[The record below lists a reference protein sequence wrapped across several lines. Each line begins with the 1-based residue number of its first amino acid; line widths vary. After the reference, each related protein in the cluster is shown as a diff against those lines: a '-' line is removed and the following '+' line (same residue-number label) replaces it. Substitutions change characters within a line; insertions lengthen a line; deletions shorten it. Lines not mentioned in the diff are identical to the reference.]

1 VSLIRVL
8 RTAKATL
15 NRTFYIDE
23 LPTGATGNVVVTV
36 SRLDGTI
43 VEGPTNATGPD
54 ANQLY
59 TYVFGGRDVVDELIV
74 SWAATVSGDAIVIDS
89 DHIQVAGG
97 FLFSLSEGRGVDTVL
112 ASQSKYPTARLIQAR
127 LETEDECE
135 RICGQAF
142 VPRFCREVVDGR
154 GESFLKLRW
163 PWIRAIRSISV
174 RPTPGSA
181 YAAMTAGQLA
191 VVVGGDDGVIRIDAG
206 ISWPTTGYWWG
217 AVWPMGRSN
226 VIVEYEHGLDY
237 APPDLVRGAKIR
249 FKSLVLQ
256 PTSALPDRAE
266 RIATTETGVVI
277 LASPSE
283 DRTGIPEVDACYG
296 RHSRPV
302 PSFG

>member
-1 VSLIRVL
+1 MALIRVL

-15 NRTFYIDE
+15 SRTFYVDE

-36 SRLDGTI
+36 TRLDGTV

-59 TYVFGGRDVVDELIV
+59 TYTFGGLDVVDEVIV

-112 ASQSKYPTARLIQAR
+112 ASQSKYPTARLVQAR
-127 LETEDECE
+127 IETEDECE

-142 VPRFCREVVDGR
+142 VPRFAREVVDGQ
-154 GESFLKLRW
+154 GQAFLKLRW
-163 PWIRAIRSISV
+163 PWIRAIRAIKV
-174 RPTPGSA
+174 RPVPSSPYIT
-181 YAAMTAGQLA
+181 MTGPQLA
-191 VVVGGDDGVIRIDAG
+191 AVVGGDDGVIRIDAG

-283 DRTGIPEVDACYG
+283 EKTGIPEVDACYA

>member
-1 VSLIRVL
+1 MALIRTL
-8 RTAKATL
+8 RTAKTTL
-15 NRTFYIDE
+15 TRTFYLDE
-23 LPTGATGNVVVTV
+23 AVTPATGGVTV
-36 SRLDGTI
+36 AVTRLDGTA
-43 VEGPTNATGPD
+43 VESGAAAGPD
-54 ANQLY
+54 ANQQYSY
-59 TYVFGGRDVVDELIV
+59 TFGGLDVLDEVIAT
-74 SWAATVSGDAIVIDS
+74 WTATVAGDAIVLDA

-97 FLFSLSEGRGVDTVL
+97 YLFSLAEGRGVDTAL
-112 ASQSKYPTARLIQAR
+112 ASTSKYPTSSLLARR

-142 VPRFCREVVDGR
+142 VPRFAREVVDGL
-154 GESFLKLRW
+154 GQSFTRLRW

-174 RPTPGSA
+174 RSVPGGA
-181 YAAMTAGQLA
+181 YLPMTSTQLA
-191 VVVGGDDGVIRIDAG
+191 NVIAGDDGVLRLDAG

-217 AVWPMGRSN
+217 SVWPMGRRN
-226 VIVEYEHGLDY
+226 MIVEYEHGLDY
-237 APPDLVRGAKIR
+237 PPPDLVRGAKIR

-256 PTSALPDRAE
+256 PSSALPDRAE

-283 DRTGIPEVDACYG
+283 DRTGIPEVDACYA